1 MNSDTSMTQIT
12 ARSSRFSFQLARS
25 AAVIATVT
33 SSAVLGLWSAQAQAA
48 EVAVAVAA
56 NFTAPMKKIAVEFEK
71 DTGHKAELSFGA
83 TGKFY
88 AQINN
93 SAPFGILLAAD
104 DTTPEKLAKEGKGV
118 AESRFTYA
126 IGTLVLWSPKAGY
139 VDDKGEVL
147 QTGDY
152 KHIAIANPKLAPY
165 GTAAMEVLNKLGLTA
180 QVQPKVVMGENIA
193 QTYQFAATGNAQL
206 GFVAL
211 SQVMENGKIREGS
224 AWQIPGNMHEP
235 IRQDAIVLNNAKDN
249 EAATALMKYLRSP
262 KAHDIIRSYGYS
274 F

>member
-1 MNSDTSMTQIT
+1 MWRPVLT
-12 ARSSRFSFQLARS
+12 S
-25 AAVIATVT
+25 AAVLLAF
-33 SSAVLGLWSAQAQAA
+33 APLAQAD

-56 NFTAPMKKIAVEFEK
+56 NFTAPMQKIAAEFEK
-71 DTGHKAELSFGA
+71 DTGHKAVLSFGA

-88 AQINN
+88 AQITNG
-93 SAPFGILLAAD
+93 APFEVLLAAD

-118 AESRFTYA
+118 ADSRFTYA

-147 QTGDY
+147 KSGDY

-165 GTAAMEVLNKLGLTA
+165 GTAAMEVLNKQGLTA
-180 QVQPKVVMGENIA
+180 QVQPKVVMGENIG
-193 QTYQFAATGNAQL
+193 QTYQFAASGNAPL

-211 SQVMENGKIREGS
+211 SQVMENGQLREGS
-224 AWQIPGNMHEP
+224 AWVVPATMHAP
-235 IRQDAIVLNNAKDN
+235 IRQGAIVLQRGQGNP
-249 EAATALMKYLRSP
+249 AADALMQYLRGE
-262 KAHDIIRSYGYS
+262 KARAVIRAYGYD

>member
-126 IGTLVLWSPKAGY
+126 IGTLVLWSAQPGY
-139 VDDKGEVL
+139 VDAQGAVL
-147 QTGDY
+147 KTGDF
-152 KHIAIANPKLAPY
+152 KHLALANPKLAPY
-165 GTAAMEVLNKLGLTA
+165 GLAAMQAMDKLGVTA
-180 QVQPKVVMGENIA
+180 RLQPRFVQGENIA
-193 QTYQFAATGNAQL
+193 QTHQFVATGNAQL

-211 SQVMENGKIREGS
+211 SQVMADGKIMSGS
-224 AWQIPGNMHEP
+224 AWQVPADLHDP
-235 IRQDAIVLNNAKDN
+235 IRQDAALLETGKGNA
-249 EAATALMKYLRSP
+249 AALALMQYLKGD
-262 KAHDIIRSYGYS
+262 KAKGIIKSYGYS